1 MQTRQ
6 LPSSTSTGPRHKPR
20 KFLQLTIGDGYL
32 PDIQH
37 ILRHHLAY
45 TTHLNSKLKLMS
57 FTQGSATQS
66 INLYGTVGI
75 GTAPTAYTLQVG
87 GTIGASGDI
96 TALYSDDRLKIRLES
111 LENALEKVCSLDTF
125 TYVSNDLAKSLGYD
139 DRKRVGLSAQQVQK
153 IVPEAVCPAPADPE
167 YLTIQY
173 EKLVPLLVEAIKEL
187 SVKTKNG

>member
-1 MQTRQ
+1 
-6 LPSSTSTGPRHKPR
+6 
-20 KFLQLTIGDGYL
+20 
-32 PDIQH
+32 
-37 ILRHHLAY
+37 
-45 TTHLNSKLKLMS
+45 MS

-96 TALYSDDRLKIRLES
+96 TALYSDDRLKIRTGALD
-111 LENALEKVCSLDTF
+111 NALEKVCSLDTF

-153 IVPEAVCPAPADPE
+153 VLPEAVCPAPADPE